1 MSKKYNGDNLPDLD
15 LGTKQGVSSNLQV
28 AIRCRPMLE
37 KDLVRGSAECVQVIN
52 ETTLIISEPYDADG
66 HPSTEKS
73 RKLQFEFQKVFSKTS
88 SNQEVYN
95 YTTRPL
101 LDGLFDGLNATIFA
115 YGASQTGKTYT
126 IMGNGENSGIIGFA
140 VNDLTTMMES
150 GERMGAVLKISYVEI
165 YNEVIRDLLSTDEK
179 NIDIREDPVKGIF
192 LNNVS
197 EVSTTIKKDI
207 MKMIK

>member
-1 MSKKYNGDNLPDLD
+1 
-15 LGTKQGVSSNLQV
+15 
-28 AIRCRPMLE
+28 
-37 KDLVRGSAECVQVIN
+37 VQVIN